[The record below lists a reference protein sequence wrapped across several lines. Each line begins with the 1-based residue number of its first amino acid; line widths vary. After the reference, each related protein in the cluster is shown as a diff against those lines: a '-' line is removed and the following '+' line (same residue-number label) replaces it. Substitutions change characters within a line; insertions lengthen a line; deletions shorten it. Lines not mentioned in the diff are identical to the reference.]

1 MLLDS
6 ISKIALH
13 SRIFAQN
20 NSASPGAAKTG
31 SRRQLRTFGSGVRRP
46 LLDERG
52 LGTLEIVILIA
63 VLLAVALLFN
73 DQIRQFADKLF
84 KAVFNDGKV
93 IQKLN

>member
-1 MLLDS
+1 MYWSSPTKTAVKRCVFNKDTDGDFQIPGPCSRHILSRKAGGTAWLLD
-6 ISKIALH
+6 
-13 SRIFAQN
+13 Q
-20 NSASPGAAKTG
+20 
-31 SRRQLRTFGSGVRRP
+31 
-46 LLDERG
+46 RG